1 MREEKKVWR
10 DNSKKSG
17 RKRFLQ
23 VLFLF
28 FMQLSFTCV
37 LSFPPH
43 ADARKIPVVENAGA
57 CFGCHSSGEVVKV
70 FKDKDKMSV
79 FVAEDDFKYTV
90 HSALS
95 CTDCHQKVSLETHP
109 GRVIESRSAFA
120 KEASGACRAC
130 HADTQLKAKANHAY
144 MAEKTDAPLC
154 TECHGA
160 HKVRRVSEW
169 KSSLRGKEYCLTC
182 HRQHIGKTMGS
193 GEKLSLLIDPSN
205 LASSVHNKHD
215 CSDCHTEYTRD
226 SHPVKT
232 FLSSR
237 EHSISVSGICRQCH
251 ADKHM
256 LVKGGVHYNL
266 SFYAGE
272 TLVSKGNPK
281 APVCTDCHGFHMVG
295 PRTTYETLSGIPCRK
310 CHEDVFQIYAKSV
323 HGMARAKGEHRAPL
337 CASCHFAHEIRF
349 TAMTDKIK
357 TACLGCHTGIEGVH
371 KKWLP
376 NAELHLSVVA
386 CAACHA
392 PASEKGIYLQLVDQK
407 TERPFTQ
414 EQILQLLGTTSEEL
428 SWRLNVHG
436 QGLDSYELSYFL
448 KQLNERGAG
457 ARVTYL
463 GRMDVSKYSEAH
475 QLSLKKNAIRECESC
490 HRKESKFFKRVTLA
504 VIKTEGGME
513 RYPVEP
519 DVLTSIISTLSSR
532 QFYVLGGTRI
542 AFLDWAGIFV
552 VFCGLLFP
560 VAHITIRVLTAP
572 LRKARKSKVPGKG
585 EK

>member
-1 MREEKKVWR
+1 
-10 DNSKKSG
+10 
-17 RKRFLQ
+17 
-23 VLFLF
+23 
-28 FMQLSFTCV
+28 
-37 LSFPPH
+37 
-43 ADARKIPVVENAGA
+43 
-57 CFGCHSSGEVVKV
+57 
-70 FKDKDKMSV
+70 
-79 FVAEDDFKYTV
+79 
-90 HSALS
+90 
-95 CTDCHQKVSLETHP
+95 
-109 GRVIESRSAFA
+109 
-120 KEASGACRAC
+120 
-130 HADTQLKAKANHAY
+130 
-144 MAEKTDAPLC
+144 
-154 TECHGA
+154 
-160 HKVRRVSEW
+160 
-169 KSSLRGKEYCLTC
+169 
-182 HRQHIGKTMGS
+182 
-193 GEKLSLLIDPSN
+193 
-205 LASSVHNKHD
+205 
-215 CSDCHTEYTRD
+215 
-226 SHPVKT
+226 
-232 FLSSR
+232 
-237 EHSISVSGICRQCH
+237 
-251 ADKHM
+251 M